1 MYGSDSVPEPL
12 TMYTPS
18 FIVTTGRIP
27 KQYNQFPLEKSLFS
41 TYQITLW
48 YVDKGSLTV
57 AKKYE
62 NNLNVIG
69 AILRKKRKEK
79 KLSFEQL
86 SNKLLLLGINIPVTC
101 LHRIENN
108 QRTVRDYELCAL
120 SIALDID
127 IKELVNPF
135 INNIKNSEKN

>member
-1 MYGSDSVPEPL
+1 MKNSG
-12 TMYTPS
+12 
-18 FIVTTGRIP
+18 
-27 KQYNQFPLEKSLFS
+27 KS
-41 TYQITLW
+41 
-48 YVDKGSLTV
+48 
-57 AKKYE
+57 E

-69 AILRKKRKEK
+69 PILREKRKEK

-135 INNIKNSEKN
+135 INNIKNSEKI